1 MAQRRRWER
10 CRKELPVVIDPGGAK
25 PINATTLDICEGG
38 IGIVCGEPFA
48 LGSKMRFEVA
58 EIADGAMTGVVRWC
72 TPSKT
77 DDRQIVGVELEALS
91 ALHRDAL
98 ADKLALW
105 RSQSADED
113 G

>member
-1 MAQRRRWER
+1 MTQRRRWER
-10 CRKELPVVIDPGGAK
+10 CRKALEVIIGPGGPK
-25 PINATTLDICEGG
+25 PIDATTLDICEGG
-38 IGIVCGEPFA
+38 IGILCGQQFA
-48 LGSKMRFEVA
+48 VGSKVRFAIA

-77 DDRQIVGVELEALS
+77 DDRQIVGLELEALS
-91 ALHRDAL
+91 AFHRDAL
-98 ADKLALW
+98 ADKLAVW

>member
-1 MAQRRRWER
+1 MVQRRRWER
-10 CRKELPVVIDPGGAK
+10 CRKELPVVIDPGGPK
-25 PINATTLDICEGG
+25 PIDARTLDICEGG
-38 IGIVCGEPFA
+38 IGILCVEPFA
-48 LGSKMRFEVA
+48 LGSNVRFEIA

>member
-1 MAQRRRWER
+1 MVQRRRWER

-25 PINATTLDICEGG
+25 PIDATTLDICEGG
-38 IGIVCGEPFA
+38 IGILCGEPFA
-48 LGSKMRFEVA
+48 LGTKLRFA
-58 EIADGAMTGVVRWC
+58 IAHIADGAMTGIVRWC

-105 RSQSADED
+105 RSQAADED

>member
-1 MAQRRRWER
+1 MVQRRRWER
-10 CRKELPVVIDPGGAK
+10 CRKELPVIIDPGGVT
-25 PINATTLDICEGG
+25 PIDAMTLDICEGG
-38 IGIVCGEPFA
+38 IGILCDEPVA
-48 LGSKMRFEVA
+48 LGSKVRFAIA